1 MNFTEAQL
9 LNTLA
14 MLMYPL
20 MRISA
25 MFVSMPVF
33 SVHAMPASVRVILA
47 SVISFLVIPVLP
59 PLPEIEM
66 MSYEGIM
73 IGVQQVAIGL
83 TTGFILQMIF
93 AALVFAGQGIAYGMG
108 LGFASMVDP
117 LNGQQVPVVA
127 QIYMIAITL
136 LFLSLDGHLLLIK
149 LLVDSFT
156 TLPIG
161 QIFDTNAVWTIITWS
176 SRIFSDGL
184 LLAMPIIISLLLVN
198 VVFGVASKSAP
209 QLQIFS
215 VGFPITLMLGI
226 LLMWVTFPEV
236 LELIPDMLNDGF
248 ELIKQLLRIT

>member
-1 MNFTEAQL
+1 MNFTEDQL
-9 LNTLA
+9 LNTFA
-14 MLMYPL
+14 MLVYPL

-33 SVHAMPASVRVILA
+33 NVHALPAQIRVILA
-47 SVISFLVIPVLP
+47 VVISFLIIPVLP
-59 PLPEIEM
+59 SLPQIEM

-93 AALVFAGQGIAYGMG
+93 AALIFAGQGIAYGMG

-127 QIYMIAITL
+127 QIYMISITL

-161 QIFDTNAVWTIITWS
+161 QIFDTNDIWAILVWS

-198 VVFGVASKSAP
+198 IVFGVASKSAP
-209 QLQIFS
+209 QLQIFA

-236 LELIPDMLNDGF
+236 LELIPDMLDDGF

>member
-9 LNTLA
+9 LNSMA
-14 MLMYPL
+14 MLTFPL

-25 MFVSMPVF
+25 MFVSMPVL
-33 SVHAMPASVRVILA
+33 SVRAMPAQVRVILA
-47 SVISFLVIPVLP
+47 GTISFLVMPLLP
-59 PLPEIEM
+59 PLPQIEM
-66 MSYEGIM
+66 MSYAGIM

-83 TTGFILQMIF
+83 TTGFILQMVF
-93 AALVFAGQGIAYGMG
+93 AAVIFAGQGIAYGMG

-117 LNGQQVPVVA
+117 QNGQQVPVVA
-127 QIYMIAITL
+127 QIYMITATL
-136 LFLSLDGHLLLIK
+136 LFLTLDGHLLLIK

-161 QIFDTNAVWTIITWS
+161 QIFDLNDIWSIIVWS
-176 SRIFSDGL
+176 SRVFSDGL
-184 LLAMPIIISLLLVN
+184 VLSMPVIISLLLVN

-226 LLMWVTFPEV
+226 LLMWVT
-236 LELIPDMLNDGF
+236 LPDMLELLPDIFNDAF
-248 ELIKQLLRIT
+248 DLLKHLLRLT

>member
-9 LNTLA
+9 LNSMA
-14 MLMYPL
+14 MLTFPL

-25 MFVSMPVF
+25 MFVSMPVL
-33 SVHAMPASVRVILA
+33 SVRAMPAQVRVIL
-47 SVISFLVIPVLP
+47 SGVISFLVMPLLP
-59 PLPEIEM
+59 PLPQIEM
-66 MSYEGIM
+66 MSYAGIM

-83 TTGFILQMIF
+83 TTGFILQMVF
-93 AALVFAGQGIAYGMG
+93 AAVIFAGQGIAYGMG

-117 LNGQQVPVVA
+117 QNGQQVPVVA
-127 QIYMIAITL
+127 QIYMITATL
-136 LFLSLDGHLLLIK
+136 LFLTLDGHLLLIK

-161 QIFDTNAVWTIITWS
+161 QIFDLNDIWSIIVWS
-176 SRIFSDGL
+176 SRVFSDGL
-184 LLAMPIIISLLLVN
+184 VLSMPVIISLLLVN

-226 LLMWVTFPEV
+226 LLMWVTLPDV
-236 LELIPDMLNDGF
+236 LELLPDIFNDAF
-248 ELIKQLLRIT
+248 ELLKHLLRVT

>member
-9 LNTLA
+9 LNTFA

-33 SVHAMPASVRVILA
+33 SVHAMPAQVRVILA
-47 SVISFLVIPVLP
+47 GVISFLVIPILP
-59 PLPEIEM
+59 PLPQIEM

-73 IGVQQVAIGL
+73 IGVEQVAIGL

-93 AALVFAGQGIAYGMG
+93 AALIFAGQGIAYGMG

-127 QIYMIAITL
+127 QIYMIATTL

-149 LLVDSFT
+149 LLIDSFT

-161 QIFDTNAVWTIITWS
+161 QIFDTNDVWAILTWS

-198 VVFGVASKSAP
+198 IVFGVASKSAP

-215 VGFPITLMLGI
+215 VGFPITLMLGV
-226 LLMWVTFPEV
+226 LLMWVTFPDV
-236 LELIPDMLNDGF
+236 LELLPDMINDGF
-248 ELIKQLLRIT
+248 ELIKHLLRIT

>member
-1 MNFTEAQL
+1 MNFTEDQL
-9 LNTLA
+9 LNTFA
-14 MLMYPL
+14 MLVYPL

-33 SVHAMPASVRVILA
+33 NVHALPAQIRVILA
-47 SVISFLVIPVLP
+47 LVISFLIIPVLP
-59 PLPEIEM
+59 SLPQIEM

-93 AALVFAGQGIAYGMG
+93 AALIFAGQGIAYGMG

-127 QIYMIAITL
+127 QIYMISITL
-136 LFLSLDGHLLLIK
+136 LFLSLNGHLLLIK

-161 QIFDTNAVWTIITWS
+161 QIFDTNDIWAILVWS

-198 VVFGVASKSAP
+198 IVFGVASKSAP
-209 QLQIFS
+209 QLQIFA

-236 LELIPDMLNDGF
+236 LELLPDILNDGF

>member
-1 MNFTEAQL
+1 MNFTEDQL
-9 LNTLA
+9 LNTFA
-14 MLMYPL
+14 MLVYPL

-33 SVHAMPASVRVILA
+33 NVHALPAQIRVILA
-47 SVISFLVIPVLP
+47 VVISFLIIPVLP
-59 PLPEIEM
+59 SLPQIEM

-93 AALVFAGQGIAYGMG
+93 AALIFAGQGIAYGMG

-127 QIYMIAITL
+127 QIYMISITL
-136 LFLSLDGHLLLIK
+136 LFLSLNGHLLLIK

-161 QIFDTNAVWTIITWS
+161 QIFDTNDIWAILVWS

-198 VVFGVASKSAP
+198 IVFGVASKSAP
-209 QLQIFS
+209 QLQIFA

-236 LELIPDMLNDGF
+236 LELIPDMLDDGF